1 MNESGELVHNGG
13 DKVSI
18 VGESNMDV
26 VARNDLS
33 LVIHAHV
40 KSGIDAVDLN
50 VLNRVGSVLS
60 VGDGVTNSRV
70 DSVQDGSF
78 VFFFNIGSLDSGEA

>member
-1 MNESGELVHNGG
+1 MLMNKSWELVHNGG

-33 LVIHAHV
+33 LMVHAHV
-40 KSGIDAVDLN
+40 ESGIDAVDLN
-50 VLNRVGSVLS
+50 ELDRVGSVLS
-60 VGDGVTNSRV
+60 VGDGLSSSRV
-70 DSVQDGSF
+70 GSVKDGSKNF
-78 VFFFNIGSLDSGEA
+78 